1 MEDRLK
7 NVEDIMKEYNNIKDS
22 LEPKVDENLE
32 KEIQDKK
39 QELDREE
46 KILQAFKDELNSLD
60 TAEMD
65 YVQMHVT
72 MGNYNRY
79 IKEEQEKVNLIKKD
93 YEEKLSQKEK
103 IENPDLT
110 LDQKKEKKSKTYE
123 ARDNAKKELIS
134 EQKEI
139 ETEIEEQELE
149 FKSTE
154 LKLKKFK
161 HEYEEQ
167 EQSWEERDDEG
178 KLVTVTKKVRVCT
191 NGEEYKKL
199 DDKLKE
205 VTDKLSSLREAKT
218 KCEEY
223 LSQIDN
229 EYKKDV
235 EKINEIISRKEP
247 KKEEPISE
255 KPKSTPEKPVE
266 PTPKKPEPAPAKPVK
281 PTPKKPEP
289 APAKPVEPT
298 PKKPEPNPAKPV
310 EPTPK
315 KPEPNP
321 VKPTEPT
328 PKHKEPKIGN
338 ELVDVRFNA
347 KKNNY
352 SLVIKGEDGFYKEQN
367 QNYNELI
374 SSKEFDD
381 FKAVIYTYYRE
392 EPGLSDVDPCVAYML
407 HQADKILDQNRLDNY
422 IDALGKKDKMSD
434 NTAIRYN
441 LNGIINGIYG
451 RNYSKASSDIIME
464 KANNHSQMGLA
475 NVVNKSAFIKFM
487 EKYKHIRSAFQ
498 SVAGIGNKRNKALG
512 NKKVEKLAPS
522 QDDKQ
527 KEDEKIKEKDIQK
540 YMSTV
545 IENKIGLAKNKDD
558 LQKVREEI
566 QKLYDEGR
574 ILKDDYEQIDF
585 DIRAREG
592 ELEKEKNPPK
602 TEGKYQTIDPII
614 KVEPI
619 ESAKKSFRD
628 KFRIDLGNMVA
639 TANYKRKVRK
649 ENKERGIKNVYTSG
663 GLRSKIKSVIEKR
676 NGKSKENER

>member
-7 NVEDIMKEYNNIKDS
+7 NVEDIMKKYNDIKDS
-22 LEPKVDENLE
+22 LEPKVDENFE

-46 KILQAFKDELNSLD
+46 RILQAFKDELNSLD
-60 TAEMD
+60 TSEMD

-123 ARDNAKKELIS
+123 ARDNAKKSLIS

-149 FKSTE
+149 FKSIE

-167 EQSWEERDDEG
+167 EQSLEERDNEG

-235 EKINEIISRKEP
+235 EKINEVISRKEP
-247 KKEEPISE
+247 EKEEPTSG
-255 KPKSTPEKPVE
+255 KPETDPTKQVEPTTKKPETAPTKPVE
-266 PTPKKPEPAPAKPVK
+266 PATKKPEPAP
-281 PTPKKPEP
+281 
-289 APAKPVEPT
+289 
-298 PKKPEPNPAKPV
+298 
-310 EPTPK
+310 
-315 KPEPNP
+315 
-321 VKPTEPT
+321 VKPTET
-328 PKHKEPKIGN
+328 THTEPKTGN

-374 SSKEFDD
+374 QSKEFDD
-381 FKAVIYTYYRE
+381 FKSVFYTYYRE
-392 EPGLSDVDPCVAYML
+392 APGLSDVDPCVAYML
-407 HQADKILDQNRLDNY
+407 HQADKTLDQNRLDNY
-422 IDALGKKDKMSD
+422 VDALGKKDKMSD
-434 NTAIRYN
+434 NTAIRYD
-441 LNGIINGIYG
+441 LNGIVNGIYG

-475 NVVNKSAFIKFM
+475 NVVDKSAFIKFM
-487 EKYKHIRSAFQ
+487 EKHKHIRSAFQ
-498 SVAGIGNKRNKALG
+498 SVAGIGNKRDKALG
-512 NKKVEKLAPS
+512 NKKVEKLAPA

-527 KEDEKIKEKDIQK
+527 KEDEKLKEKDIQK

-545 IENKIGLAKNKDD
+545 MENKIGLAKNKED
-558 LQKVREEI
+558 LQKIREEN

-585 DIRAREG
+585 DIRARAG
-592 ELEKEKNPPK
+592 ELEEEKNPPK
-602 TEGKYQTIDPII
+602 KEGKYQTIDPII

-619 ESAKKSFRD
+619 EPAKKSFRD
-628 KFRIDLGNMVA
+628 KYKIDLGNIVA
-639 TANYKRKVRK
+639 TASYKRKVRK

-663 GLRSKIKSVIEKR
+663 GLKSKIKSAIEKR
-676 NGKSKENER
+676 NRKSKENER

>member
-7 NVEDIMKEYNNIKDS
+7 NVEDIMKKYNDIKDS
-22 LEPKVDENLE
+22 LEPKVDENFE

-46 KILQAFKDELNSLD
+46 RILQAFKDELNSLD
-60 TAEMD
+60 TSEMD

-123 ARDNAKKELIS
+123 ARDNAKKSLIS

-149 FKSTE
+149 FKSIE

-167 EQSWEERDDEG
+167 EQSWEEKDDEG
-178 KLVTVTKKVRVCT
+178 KPVTVTKKVRVCT

-205 VTDKLSSLREAKT
+205 TTDNLSSLKEAKS

-235 EKINEIISRKEP
+235 EKINEVISRKEP
-247 KKEEPISE
+247 EKEETTE
-255 KPKSTPEKPVE
+255 KPEQNPTTPEKTEQDPIKTEEPETMKSEQEPVQPVE
-266 PTPKKPEPAPAKPVK
+266 PMQKQPEQNPVQPVEATPKEPEQ
-281 PTPKKPEP
+281 
-289 APAKPVEPT
+289 
-298 PKKPEPNPAKPV
+298 NPI
-310 EPTPK
+310 
-315 KPEPNP
+315 
-321 VKPTEPT
+321 KPTET
-328 PKHKEPKIGN
+328 THTKPKIGN

-347 KKNNY
+347 KKNSY
-352 SLVIKGEDGFYKEQN
+352 SLVIKGEDGSYKEQN

-374 SSKEFDD
+374 QSKEFDN
-381 FKAVIYTYYRE
+381 FKAVLYTYYRE
-392 EPGLSDVDPCVAYML
+392 APGLSDIDPCVAYML
-407 HQADKILDQNRLDNY
+407 HQADKTLDQNRLDNY
-422 IDALGKKDKMSD
+422 VDALGKKDKMSD
-434 NTAIRYN
+434 NTAIRYD
-441 LNGIINGIYG
+441 LNGIVNGIYG

-475 NVVNKSAFIKFM
+475 NVVDKSAFIKFM
-487 EKYKHIRSAFQ
+487 EKHKHIRSAFQ
-498 SVAGIGNKRNKALG
+498 SVAGIGNKRDKALG
-512 NKKVEKLAPS
+512 NKKVEKLAPA

-527 KEDEKIKEKDIQK
+527 KEDEKLKEKDIQK

-545 IENKIGLAKNKDD
+545 MENKIGLAKNKED
-558 LQKVREEI
+558 LQKIREEN

-585 DIRAREG
+585 DIRARAG
-592 ELEKEKNPPK
+592 ELEEEKNPPK
-602 TEGKYQTIDPII
+602 KEGKYQTIDPII

-619 ESAKKSFRD
+619 EPAKKSFRD
-628 KFRIDLGNMVA
+628 KYKIDLGNIVA
-639 TANYKRKVRK
+639 TASYKRKVRK

-663 GLRSKIKSVIEKR
+663 GLKSKIKSAIEKR
-676 NGKSKENER
+676 NRKSKENER

>member
-7 NVEDIMKEYNNIKDS
+7 NVEDIMKKYNDIKDS
-22 LEPKVDENLE
+22 LEPKVDENFE

-46 KILQAFKDELNSLD
+46 RILQAFKDELNSLD
-60 TAEMD
+60 TSEMD

-123 ARDNAKKELIS
+123 ARDNAKKSLIS

-149 FKSTE
+149 FKSIE
-154 LKLKKFK
+154 IKLKKFK

-167 EQSWEERDDEG
+167 EQSWEERDNEG

-205 VTDKLSSLREAKT
+205 TTDNLSSLKEAKA

-229 EYKKDV
+229 EYQKDV
-235 EKINEIISRKEP
+235 EKINEVISRKEP
-247 KKEEPISE
+247 KKEEPTSG
-255 KPKSTPEKPVE
+255 KPESNPVKPVE
-266 PTPKKPEPAPAKPVK
+266 PTTKKPETDPTKPVEPTTKKPEPAP
-281 PTPKKPEP
+281 T
-289 APAKPVEPT
+289 KPVEPAT
-298 PKKPEPNPAKPV
+298 KKPE
-310 EPTPK
+310 TD
-315 KPEPNP
+315 P
-321 VKPTEPT
+321 VKPTET
-328 PKHKEPKIGN
+328 THTEPKTGN

-352 SLVIKGEDGFYKEQN
+352 SLVIKGEDGSYKEQN

-374 SSKEFDD
+374 QSKEFDN
-381 FKAVIYTYYRE
+381 FKAVLYTYYRE
-392 EPGLSDVDPCVAYML
+392 APGLSDIDPCVAYML
-407 HQADKILDQNRLDNY
+407 HQADKTLDQNRLDNY
-422 IDALGKKDKMSD
+422 VDALGKKDKMSD
-434 NTAIRYN
+434 NTAIRYD
-441 LNGIINGIYG
+441 LNGIVNGIYG

-475 NVVNKSAFIKFM
+475 NVVDKSAFIKFM
-487 EKYKHIRSAFQ
+487 EKHKHIRSAFQ
-498 SVAGIGNKRNKALG
+498 SVAGIGNKRDKALG
-512 NKKVEKLAPS
+512 NKKVEKLAPA

-527 KEDEKIKEKDIQK
+527 KEDEKLKEKDIQK

-545 IENKIGLAKNKDD
+545 MENKIGLAKNKED
-558 LQKVREEI
+558 LQKIREEN

-585 DIRAREG
+585 DIRARAG
-592 ELEKEKNPPK
+592 ELEEEKNPPK
-602 TEGKYQTIDPII
+602 KEGKYQTIDPII

-619 ESAKKSFRD
+619 EPAKKSFRD
-628 KFRIDLGNMVA
+628 KYKIDLGNIVA
-639 TANYKRKVRK
+639 TASYKRKVRK

-663 GLRSKIKSVIEKR
+663 GLKSKIKSAIEKR
-676 NGKSKENER
+676 NRKSKENER

>member
-7 NVEDIMKEYNNIKDS
+7 NVEDIMKKYNDIKDS
-22 LEPKVDENLE
+22 LEPKVDENFE

-46 KILQAFKDELNSLD
+46 RILQAFKDELNSLD
-60 TAEMD
+60 TSEMD

-123 ARDNAKKELIS
+123 ARDNAKKSLIS

-149 FKSTE
+149 FKSIE

-167 EQSWEERDDEG
+167 EQSLEERDNEG

-235 EKINEIISRKEP
+235 EKINEVISRKEP
-247 KKEEPISE
+247 EKEEPTSG
-255 KPKSTPEKPVE
+255 KPETDPTKQVEPTTKTPETDPTKPVE
-266 PTPKKPEPAPAKPVK
+266 PATKKPETAPTKPVEPATKKPEPAP
-281 PTPKKPEP
+281 
-289 APAKPVEPT
+289 
-298 PKKPEPNPAKPV
+298 
-310 EPTPK
+310 
-315 KPEPNP
+315 
-321 VKPTEPT
+321 VKPTET
-328 PKHKEPKIGN
+328 THTEPKTGN

-374 SSKEFDD
+374 QSKEFDD
-381 FKAVIYTYYRE
+381 FKSVFYTYYRE
-392 EPGLSDVDPCVAYML
+392 APGLSDVDPCVAYML
-407 HQADKILDQNRLDNY
+407 HQADKTLDQNRLDNY
-422 IDALGKKDKMSD
+422 VDALGKKDKMSD
-434 NTAIRYN
+434 NTAIRYD
-441 LNGIINGIYG
+441 LNGIVNGIYG

-475 NVVNKSAFIKFM
+475 NVVDKSAFIKFM
-487 EKYKHIRSAFQ
+487 EKHKHIRSAFQ
-498 SVAGIGNKRNKALG
+498 SVAGIGNKRDKALG
-512 NKKVEKLAPS
+512 NKKVEKLAPA

-527 KEDEKIKEKDIQK
+527 KEDEKLKEKDIQK

-545 IENKIGLAKNKDD
+545 MENKIGLAKNKED
-558 LQKVREEI
+558 LQKIREEN

-585 DIRAREG
+585 DIRARAG
-592 ELEKEKNPPK
+592 ELEEEKNPPK
-602 TEGKYQTIDPII
+602 KEGKYQTIDPII

-619 ESAKKSFRD
+619 EPAKKSFRD
-628 KFRIDLGNMVA
+628 KYKIDLGNIVA
-639 TANYKRKVRK
+639 TASYKRKVRK

-663 GLRSKIKSVIEKR
+663 GLKSKIKSAIEKR
-676 NGKSKENER
+676 NRKSKENER

>member
-7 NVEDIMKEYNNIKDS
+7 NVEDIMKKYNDIKDS
-22 LEPKVDENLE
+22 LEPKVDENFE

-46 KILQAFKDELNSLD
+46 RILQAFKDELNSLD
-60 TAEMD
+60 TSEMD

-123 ARDNAKKELIS
+123 ARDNAKKSLIS

-149 FKSTE
+149 FKSIE

-167 EQSWEERDDEG
+167 EQSWKERDNEG

-205 VTDKLSSLREAKT
+205 TTDNLSSLKEAKS

-235 EKINEIISRKEP
+235 EKINEVISRKEP
-247 KKEEPISE
+247 EKEEPTSG
-255 KPKSTPEKPVE
+255 KPETDPTKPVE
-266 PTPKKPEPAPAKPVK
+266 PTTKKPETDPTKPVEPATKKPETDPTKPVEPATKNPEPAP
-281 PTPKKPEP
+281 T
-289 APAKPVEPT
+289 KPVEPAT
-298 PKKPEPNPAKPV
+298 KNPEPA
-310 EPTPK
+310 
-315 KPEPNP
+315 P
-321 VKPTEPT
+321 VKPTET
-328 PKHKEPKIGN
+328 THTEPKTGN

-352 SLVIKGEDGFYKEQN
+352 SLVIKGEDGSYKEQN

-374 SSKEFDD
+374 QSKEFDN
-381 FKAVIYTYYRE
+381 FKAVLYTYYRE
-392 EPGLSDVDPCVAYML
+392 APGLSDIDPCVAYML
-407 HQADKILDQNRLDNY
+407 HQADKTLDQNRLDNY
-422 IDALGKKDKMSD
+422 VDALGKKDKMSD
-434 NTAIRYN
+434 NTAIRYD
-441 LNGIINGIYG
+441 LNGIVNGIYG

-475 NVVNKSAFIKFM
+475 NVVDKSAFIKFM
-487 EKYKHIRSAFQ
+487 EKHKHIRSAFQ
-498 SVAGIGNKRNKALG
+498 SVAGIGNKRDKALG
-512 NKKVEKLAPS
+512 NKKVEKLAPA

-527 KEDEKIKEKDIQK
+527 KEDEKLKEKDIQK

-545 IENKIGLAKNKDD
+545 MENKIGLAKNKED
-558 LQKVREEI
+558 LQKIREEN

-585 DIRAREG
+585 DIRARAG
-592 ELEKEKNPPK
+592 ELEEEKNPPK
-602 TEGKYQTIDPII
+602 KEGKYQTIDPII

-619 ESAKKSFRD
+619 EPAKKSFRD
-628 KFRIDLGNMVA
+628 KYKIDLGN
-639 TANYKRKVRK
+639 
-649 ENKERGIKNVYTSG
+649 IVYTSG
-663 GLRSKIKSVIEKR
+663 GLKSKIKSAIEKR
-676 NGKSKENER
+676 NRKSKENER

>member
-7 NVEDIMKEYNNIKDS
+7 NVEDIMKKYNDIKDS
-22 LEPKVDENLE
+22 LEPKVDENFE

-46 KILQAFKDELNSLD
+46 RILQAFKDELNSLD
-60 TAEMD
+60 TSEMD

-123 ARDNAKKELIS
+123 ARDNAKKSLIS

-149 FKSTE
+149 FKSIE

-167 EQSWEERDDEG
+167 EQSLEERDNEG

-235 EKINEIISRKEP
+235 EKINEVISRKEP
-247 KKEEPISE
+247 EKEEPTSG
-255 KPKSTPEKPVE
+255 KPETDPTKQVEPTNKKPETDPTKPVE
-266 PTPKKPEPAPAKPVK
+266 PATKKPETAPTKPVEPATKKPEPAP
-281 PTPKKPEP
+281 
-289 APAKPVEPT
+289 
-298 PKKPEPNPAKPV
+298 
-310 EPTPK
+310 
-315 KPEPNP
+315 
-321 VKPTEPT
+321 VKPTET
-328 PKHKEPKIGN
+328 THTEPKTGN

-374 SSKEFDD
+374 QSKEFDD
-381 FKAVIYTYYRE
+381 FKSVFYTYYRE
-392 EPGLSDVDPCVAYML
+392 APGLSDVDPCVAYML
-407 HQADKILDQNRLDNY
+407 HQADKTLDQNRLDNY
-422 IDALGKKDKMSD
+422 VDALGKKDKMSD
-434 NTAIRYN
+434 NTAIRYD
-441 LNGIINGIYG
+441 LNGIVNGIYG

-475 NVVNKSAFIKFM
+475 NVVDKSAFIKFM
-487 EKYKHIRSAFQ
+487 EKHKHIRSAFQ
-498 SVAGIGNKRNKALG
+498 SVAGIGNKRDKALG
-512 NKKVEKLAPS
+512 NKKVEKLAPA

-527 KEDEKIKEKDIQK
+527 KEDEKLKEKDIQK

-545 IENKIGLAKNKDD
+545 MENKIGLAKNKED
-558 LQKVREEI
+558 LQKIREEN

-585 DIRAREG
+585 DIRARAG
-592 ELEKEKNPPK
+592 ELEEEKNPPK
-602 TEGKYQTIDPII
+602 KEGKYQTIDPII

-619 ESAKKSFRD
+619 EPAKKSFRD
-628 KFRIDLGNMVA
+628 KYKIDLGNIVA
-639 TANYKRKVRK
+639 TASYKRKVRK

-663 GLRSKIKSVIEKR
+663 GLKSKIKSAIEKR
-676 NGKSKENER
+676 NRKSKENER

>member
-7 NVEDIMKEYNNIKDS
+7 NVEDIMKEYNNIKDN

-103 IENPDLT
+103 IENPDFT

-178 KLVTVTKKVRVCT
+178 KPVTVTKKVRVCT

-205 VTDKLSSLREAKT
+205 TTDKLSSLREAKT

-235 EKINEIISRKEP
+235 EKINEVISRKEP
-247 KKEEPISE
+247 KKEEPTE
-255 KPKSTPEKPVE
+255 KPEQNPTTPEKPVE
-266 PTPKKPEPAPAKPVK
+266 PTPKKPEP
-281 PTPKKPEP
+281 TTE
-289 APAKPVEPT
+289 KPVEPT
-298 PKKPEPNPAKPV
+298 PKKPEPTPAKPV
-310 EPTPK
+310 EPAPK

-321 VKPTEPT
+321 IKPTEPT
-328 PKHKEPKIGN
+328 PAHTEPKIGN

-352 SLVIKGEDGFYKEQN
+352 SLVIKGEDGYYKEQN

-381 FKAVIYTYYRE
+381 FKSVFYTYYRE
-392 EPGLSDVDPCVAYML
+392 APGLQEVDPCVAYML
-407 HQADKILDQNRLDNY
+407 HQADKTLDQNRLENY
-422 IDALGKKDKMSD
+422 VDALGKKDKMSD
-434 NTAIRYN
+434 HTAIRYD
-441 LNGIINGIYG
+441 LNGIVNGIYG
-451 RNYSKASSDIIME
+451 KNYSKASSSIIME
-464 KANNHSQMGLA
+464 KANHHSENGLA
-475 NVVNKSAFIKFM
+475 NVVEKSPFIKYM
-487 EKYKHIRSAFQ
+487 EKHKHIRAAFQ
-498 SVAGIGNKRNKALG
+498 SVVGIGNRANKAVGSKRVEELG
-512 NKKVEKLAPS
+512 SAENVRAREEELK
-522 QDDKQ
+522 D
-527 KEDEKIKEKDIQK
+527 KDILK
-540 YMSTV
+540 YMNDV
-545 IENKIGLAKNKDD
+545 IENKIDLAKNEND
-558 LQKVREEI
+558 LQSIREEI
-566 QKLYDEGR
+566 QKLYDEGKIR
-574 ILKDDYEQIDF
+574 KDDYEDIDF
-585 DIRAREG
+585 DIRAKEG
-592 ELEKEKNPPK
+592 ELEEKKKPLTQDTQYQVIEPSFSKEQN
-602 TEGKYQTIDPII
+602 
-614 KVEPI
+614 EP
-619 ESAKKSFRD
+619 EKKSFKD
-628 KFRIDLGNMVA
+628 KYKIDLGNLVA
-639 TANYKRKVRK
+639 TAGYKRDLRK
-649 ENKERGIKNVYTSG
+649 YKRDLKKEKKERGIKNVYKSG
-663 GLRSKIKSVIEKR
+663 GLKSKIKSAKEKR
-676 NGKSKENER
+676 VQKEKNNER

>member
-7 NVEDIMKEYNNIKDS
+7 NVEDIMKKYNDIKDS
-22 LEPKVDENLE
+22 LEPKVDENFE

-46 KILQAFKDELNSLD
+46 RILQAFKDELNSLD
-60 TAEMD
+60 TSEMD

-123 ARDNAKKELIS
+123 ARDNAKKSLIS

-149 FKSTE
+149 FKSIE

-167 EQSWEERDDEG
+167 EQSWEERDNEG

-205 VTDKLSSLREAKT
+205 TTDNLSSLKEAKS

-235 EKINEIISRKEP
+235 EKINEVISRKEP
-247 KKEEPISE
+247 EKEEPTSE
-255 KPKSTPEKPVE
+255 KPETDPTKPVE
-266 PTPKKPEPAPAKPVK
+266 PATKKPETAP
-281 PTPKKPEP
+281 T
-289 APAKPVEPT
+289 KPVEPAT
-298 PKKPEPNPAKPV
+298 KKPETA
-310 EPTPK
+310 
-315 KPEPNP
+315 P
-321 VKPTEPT
+321 VKPTET
-328 PKHKEPKIGN
+328 THTEPKTGN

-352 SLVIKGEDGFYKEQN
+352 SLVIKGEDGSYKEQN

-374 SSKEFDD
+374 QSKEFDN
-381 FKAVIYTYYRE
+381 FKAVLYTYYRE
-392 EPGLSDVDPCVAYML
+392 APGLSDIDPCVAYML
-407 HQADKILDQNRLDNY
+407 HQADKTLDQNRLDNY
-422 IDALGKKDKMSD
+422 VDALGKKDKMSD
-434 NTAIRYN
+434 NTAIRYD
-441 LNGIINGIYG
+441 LNGIVNGIYG

-475 NVVNKSAFIKFM
+475 NVVDKSAFIKFM
-487 EKYKHIRSAFQ
+487 EKHKHIRSAFQ
-498 SVAGIGNKRNKALG
+498 SVAGIGNKRDKALG
-512 NKKVEKLAPS
+512 NKKVEKLAPA

-527 KEDEKIKEKDIQK
+527 KEDEKLKEKDIQK

-545 IENKIGLAKNKDD
+545 MENKIGLAKNKED
-558 LQKVREEI
+558 LQKIREEN

-585 DIRAREG
+585 DIRARAG
-592 ELEKEKNPPK
+592 ELEEEKNPPK
-602 TEGKYQTIDPII
+602 KEGKYQTIDPII

-619 ESAKKSFRD
+619 EPAKKSFRD
-628 KFRIDLGNMVA
+628 KYKIDLGNIVA
-639 TANYKRKVRK
+639 TASYKRKVRK

-663 GLRSKIKSVIEKR
+663 GLKSKIKSAIEKR
-676 NGKSKENER
+676 NRKSKENER

>member
-7 NVEDIMKEYNNIKDS
+7 NVEDIMKKYNDIKDS
-22 LEPKVDENLE
+22 LEPKVDENFE

-46 KILQAFKDELNSLD
+46 RILQAFKDELNSLD
-60 TAEMD
+60 TSEMD

-123 ARDNAKKELIS
+123 ARDNAKKSLIS

-149 FKSTE
+149 FKSIE

-167 EQSWEERDDEG
+167 EQSWEERDNEG

-205 VTDKLSSLREAKT
+205 TTDNLSSLKEAKS

-235 EKINEIISRKEP
+235 EKINEVISRKEP
-247 KKEEPISE
+247 EKEEPTSE
-255 KPKSTPEKPVE
+255 KPETDPTKPVE
-266 PTPKKPEPAPAKPVK
+266 PATKKPETA
-281 PTPKKPEP
+281 
-289 APAKPVEPT
+289 
-298 PKKPEPNPAKPV
+298 
-310 EPTPK
+310 
-315 KPEPNP
+315 P
-321 VKPTEPT
+321 VKPTET
-328 PKHKEPKIGN
+328 THTEPKTGN

-352 SLVIKGEDGFYKEQN
+352 SLVIKGEDGSYKEQN

-374 SSKEFDD
+374 QSKEFDN
-381 FKAVIYTYYRE
+381 FKAVLYTYYRE
-392 EPGLSDVDPCVAYML
+392 APGLSDIDPCVAYML
-407 HQADKILDQNRLDNY
+407 HQADKTLDQNRLDNY
-422 IDALGKKDKMSD
+422 VDALGKKDKMSD
-434 NTAIRYN
+434 NTAIRYD
-441 LNGIINGIYG
+441 LNGIVNGIYG

-475 NVVNKSAFIKFM
+475 NVVDKSAFIKFM
-487 EKYKHIRSAFQ
+487 EKHKHIRSAFQ
-498 SVAGIGNKRNKALG
+498 SVAGIGNKRDKALG
-512 NKKVEKLAPS
+512 NKKVEKLAPA

-527 KEDEKIKEKDIQK
+527 KEDEKLKEKDIQK

-545 IENKIGLAKNKDD
+545 MENKIGLAKNKED
-558 LQKVREEI
+558 LQKIREEN

-585 DIRAREG
+585 DIRARAG
-592 ELEKEKNPPK
+592 ELEEEKNPPK
-602 TEGKYQTIDPII
+602 KEGKYQTIDPII

-619 ESAKKSFRD
+619 EPAKKSFRD
-628 KFRIDLGNMVA
+628 KYKIDLGNIVA
-639 TANYKRKVRK
+639 TASYKRKVRK

-663 GLRSKIKSVIEKR
+663 GLKSKIKSAIEKR
-676 NGKSKENER
+676 NRKSKENER

>member
-7 NVEDIMKEYNNIKDS
+7 NVEDIMKKYNDIKDS
-22 LEPKVDENLE
+22 LEPKVDENFE

-46 KILQAFKDELNSLD
+46 RILQAFKDELNSLD
-60 TAEMD
+60 TSEMD

-123 ARDNAKKELIS
+123 ARDNAKKSLIS

-149 FKSTE
+149 FKSIE

-167 EQSWEERDDEG
+167 EQSWEERDNEG
-178 KLVTVTKKVRVCT
+178 KLITVTKKVRVCT

-218 KCEEY
+218 KCEKY

-235 EKINEIISRKEP
+235 EKINEVISRKEEN
-247 KKEEPISE
+247 KNKDKEKEVTEEEKKSEDKEKEATEEETKSEDKEKEVTEEETKSENKEKEELE
-255 KPKSTPEKPVE
+255 HTK
-266 PTPKKPEPAPAKPVK
+266 
-281 PTPKKPEP
+281 
-289 APAKPVEPT
+289 
-298 PKKPEPNPAKPV
+298 
-310 EPTPK
+310 
-315 KPEPNP
+315 
-321 VKPTEPT
+321 
-328 PKHKEPKIGN
+328 PKIGN
-338 ELVDVRFNA
+338 ELVDVKFNA

-352 SLVIKGEDGFYKEQN
+352 TLVIKGEDGSYKEQN

-374 SSKEFDD
+374 QSKEFDD
-381 FKAVIYTYYRE
+381 FKSVFYTYYRE
-392 EPGLSDVDPCVAYML
+392 APGLSDVDPCVAYML
-407 HQADKILDQNRLDNY
+407 HQADKTLDQNRLDNY
-422 IDALGKKDKMSD
+422 VDALGKKDKMSD
-434 NTAIRYN
+434 NTAIRYD
-441 LNGIINGIYG
+441 LNGIVNGIYG

-475 NVVNKSAFIKFM
+475 NVVDKSAFIKFM
-487 EKYKHIRSAFQ
+487 EKHKHIRSAFQ
-498 SVAGIGNKRNKALG
+498 SVAGIGNKRDKALG
-512 NKKVEKLAPS
+512 NKKVEKLAAA

-527 KEDEKIKEKDIQK
+527 KEDEKLKEKDIQK

-545 IENKIGLAKNKDD
+545 MENKIGLAKNKED
-558 LQKVREEI
+558 LQKIREEN

-585 DIRAREG
+585 DIRARAG
-592 ELEKEKNPPK
+592 ELEEEKNPPK
-602 TEGKYQTIDPII
+602 KEGKYQTIDPII

-619 ESAKKSFRD
+619 EPAKKSFRD
-628 KFRIDLGNMVA
+628 KYKIDLDNIVA
-639 TANYKRKVRK
+639 TASYKRKVRK
-649 ENKERGIKNVYTSG
+649 ENRERGIKNVYTSG
-663 GLRSKIKSVIEKR
+663 GLKSKIKSAIEKR
-676 NGKSKENER
+676 NRKSKENER

>member
-7 NVEDIMKEYNNIKDS
+7 NVEDIMKKYNDIKDS
-22 LEPKVDENLE
+22 LEPKVDENFE

-46 KILQAFKDELNSLD
+46 RILQAFKDELNSLD
-60 TAEMD
+60 TSEMD

-123 ARDNAKKELIS
+123 ARDNAKKSLIS

-149 FKSTE
+149 FKSIE

-167 EQSWEERDDEG
+167 EQSWEERDNEG
-178 KLVTVTKKVRVCT
+178 KLITVTKKVRVCT

-235 EKINEIISRKEP
+235 EKINEVISRKEP
-247 KKEEPISE
+247 EKEEPTSE
-255 KPKSTPEKPVE
+255 KPETDPTKPVE
-266 PTPKKPEPAPAKPVK
+266 PATKKPETD
-281 PTPKKPEP
+281 PT
-289 APAKPVEPT
+289 KPVEPAT
-298 PKKPEPNPAKPV
+298 KKPETAPTKPV
-310 EPTPK
+310 EPATK
-315 KPEPNP
+315 KPETAP
-321 VKPTEPT
+321 VKPTET
-328 PKHKEPKIGN
+328 THTEPKTGN

-352 SLVIKGEDGFYKEQN
+352 SLVIKGEDGSYKEQN

-374 SSKEFDD
+374 QSKEFDN
-381 FKAVIYTYYRE
+381 FKAVLYTYYRE
-392 EPGLSDVDPCVAYML
+392 APGLSDIDPCVAYML
-407 HQADKILDQNRLDNY
+407 HQADKTLDQNRLDNY
-422 IDALGKKDKMSD
+422 VDALGKKDKMSD
-434 NTAIRYN
+434 NTAIRYD
-441 LNGIINGIYG
+441 LNGIVNGIYG

-475 NVVNKSAFIKFM
+475 NVVDKSAFIKFM
-487 EKYKHIRSAFQ
+487 EKHKHIRSAFQ
-498 SVAGIGNKRNKALG
+498 SVAGIGNKRDKALG
-512 NKKVEKLAPS
+512 NKKVEKLAPA

-527 KEDEKIKEKDIQK
+527 KEDEKLKEKDIQK

-545 IENKIGLAKNKDD
+545 MENKIGLAKNKED
-558 LQKVREEI
+558 LQKIREEN

-585 DIRAREG
+585 DIRARAG
-592 ELEKEKNPPK
+592 ELEEEKNHPK
-602 TEGKYQTIDPII
+602 KEGKYQTIDPII
-614 KVEPI
+614 KEEPI
-619 ESAKKSFRD
+619 EPEKKSFRD
-628 KFRIDLGNMVA
+628 KYKIDLGNIVA
-639 TANYKRKVRK
+639 TASYKRKVRK

-663 GLRSKIKSVIEKR
+663 GLKSKIKSAIEKR
-676 NGKSKENER
+676 NRKSKENER

>member
-7 NVEDIMKEYNNIKDS
+7 NVEDIMKKYNDIKDS
-22 LEPKVDENLE
+22 LEPKVDENFE

-46 KILQAFKDELNSLD
+46 RILQAFKDELNSLD
-60 TAEMD
+60 TSEMD

-123 ARDNAKKELIS
+123 ARDNAKKSLIS

-149 FKSTE
+149 FKSIE

-167 EQSWEERDDEG
+167 EQSLEERDNEG

-235 EKINEIISRKEP
+235 EKINEVISRKEP
-247 KKEEPISE
+247 EKEEPTSG
-255 KPKSTPEKPVE
+255 KPETDPTKQVEPTTKKPETDPTKPVE
-266 PTPKKPEPAPAKPVK
+266 PATKKPETAPTKPVEPATKKPEPAP
-281 PTPKKPEP
+281 
-289 APAKPVEPT
+289 
-298 PKKPEPNPAKPV
+298 
-310 EPTPK
+310 
-315 KPEPNP
+315 
-321 VKPTEPT
+321 VKPTET
-328 PKHKEPKIGN
+328 THTEPKTGN

-374 SSKEFDD
+374 QSKEFDD
-381 FKAVIYTYYRE
+381 FKSVFYTYYRE
-392 EPGLSDVDPCVAYML
+392 APGLSDVDPCVAYML
-407 HQADKILDQNRLDNY
+407 HQADKTLDQNRLDNY
-422 IDALGKKDKMSD
+422 VDALGKKDKMSD
-434 NTAIRYN
+434 NTAIRYD
-441 LNGIINGIYG
+441 LNGIVNGIYG

-475 NVVNKSAFIKFM
+475 NVVDKSAFIKFM
-487 EKYKHIRSAFQ
+487 EKHKHIRSAFQ
-498 SVAGIGNKRNKALG
+498 SVAGIGNKRDKALG
-512 NKKVEKLAPS
+512 NKKVEKLAPA

-527 KEDEKIKEKDIQK
+527 KEDEKLKEKDIQK

-545 IENKIGLAKNKDD
+545 MENKIGLAKNKED
-558 LQKVREEI
+558 LQKIREEN

-585 DIRAREG
+585 DIRARAG
-592 ELEKEKNPPK
+592 ELEEEKNPPK
-602 TEGKYQTIDPII
+602 KEGKYQTIDPII

-619 ESAKKSFRD
+619 EPAKKSFRD
-628 KFRIDLGNMVA
+628 KYKIDLGNIVA
-639 TANYKRKVRK
+639 TASYKRKVRK

-663 GLRSKIKSVIEKR
+663 GLKSKIKSAIEKR
-676 NGKSKENER
+676 NRKSKENER

>member
-7 NVEDIMKEYNNIKDS
+7 NVEDIMKKYNDIKDS
-22 LEPKVDENLE
+22 LEPKVDENFE

-46 KILQAFKDELNSLD
+46 RILQAFKDELNSLD
-60 TAEMD
+60 TSEMD

-123 ARDNAKKELIS
+123 ARDNAKKSLIS

-149 FKSTE
+149 FKSIE

-167 EQSWEERDDEG
+167 EQSWEERDNEG

-205 VTDKLSSLREAKT
+205 VAAKLSSLREAKT

-235 EKINEIISRKEP
+235 EKINEVISRKEEN
-247 KKEEPISE
+247 KNEDKEKEVTEEETKSEDNEKEATEEETKSEDNEKEATEEETKSENKEKEELE
-255 KPKSTPEKPVE
+255 H
-266 PTPKKPEPAPAKPVK
+266 KK
-281 PTPKKPEP
+281 
-289 APAKPVEPT
+289 
-298 PKKPEPNPAKPV
+298 
-310 EPTPK
+310 
-315 KPEPNP
+315 
-321 VKPTEPT
+321 
-328 PKHKEPKIGN
+328 PKIGN

-352 SLVIKGEDGFYKEQN
+352 SLVIKGEDGSYKEQN

-374 SSKEFDD
+374 QSKEFDN
-381 FKAVIYTYYRE
+381 FKAVLYTYYRE
-392 EPGLSDVDPCVAYML
+392 APGLSDIDPCVAYML
-407 HQADKILDQNRLDNY
+407 HQADKTLDQNRLDNY
-422 IDALGKKDKMSD
+422 VDALGKKDKMSD
-434 NTAIRYN
+434 NTAIRYD
-441 LNGIINGIYG
+441 LNGIVNGIYG

-475 NVVNKSAFIKFM
+475 NVVDKSAFIKFM
-487 EKYKHIRSAFQ
+487 EKHKHIRSAFQ
-498 SVAGIGNKRNKALG
+498 SVAGIGNKRDKALG
-512 NKKVEKLAPS
+512 NKKVEKLAPA

-527 KEDEKIKEKDIQK
+527 KEDEKLKEKDIQK

-545 IENKIGLAKNKDD
+545 MENKIGLAKNKED
-558 LQKVREEI
+558 LQKIREEN

-585 DIRAREG
+585 DIRARAG
-592 ELEKEKNPPK
+592 ELEEEK
-602 TEGKYQTIDPII
+602 II
-614 KVEPI
+614 Q
-619 ESAKKSFRD
+619 
-628 KFRIDLGNMVA
+628 
-639 TANYKRKVRK
+639 RKK
-649 ENKERGIKNVYTSG
+649 ENIK
-663 GLRSKIKSVIEKR
+663 LLIL
-676 NGKSKENER
+676 

>member
-7 NVEDIMKEYNNIKDS
+7 NVEDIMKKYNDIKDS
-22 LEPKVDENLE
+22 LEPKVDENFE

-46 KILQAFKDELNSLD
+46 RILQAFKDELNSLD
-60 TAEMD
+60 TSEMD

-123 ARDNAKKELIS
+123 ARDNAKKSLIS

-149 FKSTE
+149 FKSIE

-167 EQSWEERDDEG
+167 EQSWEERDNEG

-205 VTDKLSSLREAKT
+205 TTDNLSSLKEAKS

-235 EKINEIISRKEP
+235 EKINEVISRKEP
-247 KKEEPISE
+247 EKEEPTSE
-255 KPKSTPEKPVE
+255 KPETDPTKPVE
-266 PTPKKPEPAPAKPVK
+266 PATKKPETD
-281 PTPKKPEP
+281 PT
-289 APAKPVEPT
+289 KPVEPAT
-298 PKKPEPNPAKPV
+298 KKPETAPTKPV
-310 EPTPK
+310 EPATK
-315 KPEPNP
+315 KPETAP
-321 VKPTEPT
+321 VKPTET
-328 PKHKEPKIGN
+328 THTEPKTGN

-352 SLVIKGEDGFYKEQN
+352 SLVIKGEDGSYKEQN

-374 SSKEFDD
+374 QSKEFDN
-381 FKAVIYTYYRE
+381 FKAVLYTYYRE
-392 EPGLSDVDPCVAYML
+392 APGLSDIDPCVAYML
-407 HQADKILDQNRLDNY
+407 HQADKTLDQNRLDNY
-422 IDALGKKDKMSD
+422 VDALGKKDKMSD
-434 NTAIRYN
+434 NTAIRYD
-441 LNGIINGIYG
+441 LNGIVNGIYG

-475 NVVNKSAFIKFM
+475 NVVDKSAFIKFM
-487 EKYKHIRSAFQ
+487 EKHKHIRSAFQ
-498 SVAGIGNKRNKALG
+498 SVAGIGNKRDKALG
-512 NKKVEKLAPS
+512 NKKVEKLAPA

-527 KEDEKIKEKDIQK
+527 KEDEKLKEKDIQK

-545 IENKIGLAKNKDD
+545 MENKIGLAKNKED
-558 LQKVREEI
+558 LQKIREEN

-585 DIRAREG
+585 DIRARAG
-592 ELEKEKNPPK
+592 ELEEEKNPPK
-602 TEGKYQTIDPII
+602 KEGKYQTIDPII

-619 ESAKKSFRD
+619 EPAKKSFRD
-628 KFRIDLGNMVA
+628 KYKIDLGNIVA
-639 TANYKRKVRK
+639 TASYKRKVRK

-663 GLRSKIKSVIEKR
+663 GLKSKIKSAIEKR
-676 NGKSKENER
+676 NRKSKENER

>member
-7 NVEDIMKEYNNIKDS
+7 NVEDIMKKYNDIKDS
-22 LEPKVDENLE
+22 LEPKVDENFE

-46 KILQAFKDELNSLD
+46 RILQAFKDELNSLD
-60 TAEMD
+60 TSEMD

-123 ARDNAKKELIS
+123 ARDNAKKSLIS

-149 FKSTE
+149 FKSIE

-167 EQSWEERDDEG
+167 EQSWEERDNEG
-178 KLVTVTKKVRVCT
+178 KLITVTKKVRVCT

-218 KCEEY
+218 KCEKY

-235 EKINEIISRKEP
+235 EKINEVISRKEEN
-247 KKEEPISE
+247 KNKDKEKEVTEEETKSENKEKEELE
-255 KPKSTPEKPVE
+255 HTK
-266 PTPKKPEPAPAKPVK
+266 
-281 PTPKKPEP
+281 
-289 APAKPVEPT
+289 
-298 PKKPEPNPAKPV
+298 
-310 EPTPK
+310 
-315 KPEPNP
+315 
-321 VKPTEPT
+321 
-328 PKHKEPKIGN
+328 PKIGN
-338 ELVDVRFNA
+338 ELVDVKFNA

-352 SLVIKGEDGFYKEQN
+352 TLVIKGEDGSYKEQN

-374 SSKEFDD
+374 QSKEFDD
-381 FKAVIYTYYRE
+381 FKSVFYTYYRE
-392 EPGLSDVDPCVAYML
+392 APGLSDVDPCVAYML
-407 HQADKILDQNRLDNY
+407 HQADKTLDQNRLDNY
-422 IDALGKKDKMSD
+422 VDALGKKDKMSD
-434 NTAIRYN
+434 NTAIRYD
-441 LNGIINGIYG
+441 LNGIVNGIYG

-475 NVVNKSAFIKFM
+475 NVVDKSAFIKFM
-487 EKYKHIRSAFQ
+487 EKHKHIRSAFQ
-498 SVAGIGNKRNKALG
+498 SVAGIGNKRDKALG
-512 NKKVEKLAPS
+512 NKKVEKLAAA

-527 KEDEKIKEKDIQK
+527 KEDEKLKEKDIQK

-545 IENKIGLAKNKDD
+545 MENKIGLAKNKED
-558 LQKVREEI
+558 LQKIREEN

-585 DIRAREG
+585 DIRARAG
-592 ELEKEKNPPK
+592 ELEEEKNPPK
-602 TEGKYQTIDPII
+602 KEGKYQTIDPII

-619 ESAKKSFRD
+619 EPAKKSFRD
-628 KFRIDLGNMVA
+628 KYKIDLDNIVA
-639 TANYKRKVRK
+639 TASYKRKVRK
-649 ENKERGIKNVYTSG
+649 ENRERGIKNVYTSG
-663 GLRSKIKSVIEKR
+663 GLKSKIKSAIEKR
-676 NGKSKENER
+676 NRKSKENER

>member
-1 MEDRLK
+1 MENRLK
-7 NVEDIMKEYNNIKDS
+7 NVENIIKEYNDIKDS
-22 LEPKVDENLE
+22 LEPKADENLE

-39 QELDREE
+39 QELDKEE
-46 KILQAFKDELNSLD
+46 RILQAFKDELNSLD
-60 TAEMD
+60 TTEMD
-65 YVQMHVT
+65 YTQMHVT

-123 ARDNAKKELIS
+123 ARDNAKKSLIS

-149 FKSTE
+149 FKSIE

-167 EQSWEERDDEG
+167 EQSWEEKDDEG
-178 KLVTVTKKVRVCT
+178 KTVTVTKKVRVCT

-205 VTDKLSSLREAKT
+205 TTDNLSSLKEAKS

-235 EKINEIISRKEP
+235 EKINEVISRKEP
-247 KKEEPISE
+247 EKEETTE
-255 KPKSTPEKPVE
+255 KPEQNPTTPEKTEQDPIKTEEPETMKSEQEPVQPVE
-266 PTPKKPEPAPAKPVK
+266 PMQKQPEQNPVQPVEATPKEPEQ
-281 PTPKKPEP
+281 
-289 APAKPVEPT
+289 
-298 PKKPEPNPAKPV
+298 NPI
-310 EPTPK
+310 
-315 KPEPNP
+315 
-321 VKPTEPT
+321 KPTET
-328 PKHKEPKIGN
+328 THTKPKIGN

-347 KKNNY
+347 KKNSY
-352 SLVIKGEDGFYKEQN
+352 SLVIKGEDGSYKEQN

-374 SSKEFDD
+374 QSKEFDD
-381 FKAVIYTYYRE
+381 FKSVFYTYYRE
-392 EPGLSDVDPCVAYML
+392 APGLSDVDPCVAYML

-422 IDALGKKDKMSD
+422 VDALGKKDKMSD
-434 NTAIRYN
+434 NTAIRYD
-441 LNGIINGIYG
+441 LNGIVNGIYG

-475 NVVNKSAFIKFM
+475 NVVDKSAFIKFI
-487 EKYKHIRSAFQ
+487 EKHKHIRSAFQ
-498 SVAGIGNKRNKALG
+498 SVAGIGNIRNKEVKELVSAQDDE
-512 NKKVEKLAPS
+512 KEEEKL
-522 QDDKQ
+522 
-527 KEDEKIKEKDIQK
+527 KEKNVQK
-540 YMSTV
+540 YISTV
-545 IENKIGLAKNKDD
+545 MENKIGLAKNKDD
-558 LQKVREEI
+558 LQKVREEN

-585 DIRAREG
+585 DIRARAG
-592 ELEKEKNPPK
+592 ELEEEKKPPK
-602 TEGKYQTIDPII
+602 QNGKYQVINPVI
-614 KVEPI
+614 KEEPI
-619 ESAKKSFRD
+619 EPEKRSFRD
-628 KFRIDLGNMVA
+628 KYKIDLGNIVA
-639 TANYKRKVRK
+639 TASYKRKVRK

-663 GLRSKIKSVIEKR
+663 GLKSKIKSAIEKR
-676 NGKSKENER
+676 NRKSKENER

>member
-7 NVEDIMKEYNNIKDS
+7 NVEDIMKKYNDIKDS
-22 LEPKVDENLE
+22 LEPKVDENFE

-46 KILQAFKDELNSLD
+46 RILQAFKDELNSLD
-60 TAEMD
+60 TSEMD

-123 ARDNAKKELIS
+123 ARDNAKKSLIS

-139 ETEIEEQELE
+139 ETEIEEQKLE
-149 FKSTE
+149 FKSIE

-167 EQSWEERDDEG
+167 EQSLEERDNEG

-235 EKINEIISRKEP
+235 EKINEVISRKEP
-247 KKEEPISE
+247 EKEEPTSG
-255 KPKSTPEKPVE
+255 KPETDPTKQVEPATKKPETAPTKPVE
-266 PTPKKPEPAPAKPVK
+266 PATKKPEPAP
-281 PTPKKPEP
+281 
-289 APAKPVEPT
+289 
-298 PKKPEPNPAKPV
+298 
-310 EPTPK
+310 
-315 KPEPNP
+315 
-321 VKPTEPT
+321 VKPTET
-328 PKHKEPKIGN
+328 THTEPKTGN

-374 SSKEFDD
+374 QSKEFDD
-381 FKAVIYTYYRE
+381 FKSVFYTYYRE
-392 EPGLSDVDPCVAYML
+392 APGLSDVDPCVAYML
-407 HQADKILDQNRLDNY
+407 HQADKTLDQNRLDNY
-422 IDALGKKDKMSD
+422 VDALGKKDKMSD
-434 NTAIRYN
+434 NTAIRYD
-441 LNGIINGIYG
+441 LNGIVNGIYG

-475 NVVNKSAFIKFM
+475 NVVDKSAFIKFM
-487 EKYKHIRSAFQ
+487 EKHKHIRSAFQ
-498 SVAGIGNKRNKALG
+498 SVAGIGNKRDKALG
-512 NKKVEKLAPS
+512 NKKVEKLAPA

-527 KEDEKIKEKDIQK
+527 KEDEKLKEKDIQK

-545 IENKIGLAKNKDD
+545 MENKIGLAKNKED
-558 LQKVREEI
+558 LQKIREEN

-585 DIRAREG
+585 DIRARAG
-592 ELEKEKNPPK
+592 ELEEEKNPPK
-602 TEGKYQTIDPII
+602 KEGKYQTIDPII

-619 ESAKKSFRD
+619 EPAKKSFRD
-628 KFRIDLGNMVA
+628 KYKIDLGNIVA
-639 TANYKRKVRK
+639 TASYKRKVRK

-663 GLRSKIKSVIEKR
+663 GLKSKIKSAIEKR
-676 NGKSKENER
+676 NRKSKENER

>member
-7 NVEDIMKEYNNIKDS
+7 NVEDIMKKYNDIKDS
-22 LEPKVDENLE
+22 LEPKVDENFE

-46 KILQAFKDELNSLD
+46 RILQAFKDELNSLD
-60 TAEMD
+60 TSEMD

-123 ARDNAKKELIS
+123 ARDNAKKSLIS

-149 FKSTE
+149 FKSIE

-167 EQSWEERDDEG
+167 EQSWEERDNEG

-199 DDKLKE
+199 DDKLK
-205 VTDKLSSLREAKT
+205 VTTDNLSSLKEAKS

-235 EKINEIISRKEP
+235 EKINEVISRKEP
-247 KKEEPISE
+247 EKEEPTSE
-255 KPKSTPEKPVE
+255 KPETDPTKPVE
-266 PTPKKPEPAPAKPVK
+266 PATKKPETDPTKPVESS
-281 PTPKKPEP
+281 TKKPET
-289 APAKPVEPT
+289 APTKPVEPAT
-298 PKKPEPNPAKPV
+298 KKPETA
-310 EPTPK
+310 
-315 KPEPNP
+315 P
-321 VKPTEPT
+321 VKPTET
-328 PKHKEPKIGN
+328 THTEPKTGN

-352 SLVIKGEDGFYKEQN
+352 SLVIKGEDGSYKEQN

-374 SSKEFDD
+374 QSKEFDN
-381 FKAVIYTYYRE
+381 FKAVLYTYYRE
-392 EPGLSDVDPCVAYML
+392 APGLSDIDPCVAYML
-407 HQADKILDQNRLDNY
+407 HQADKTLDQNRLDNY
-422 IDALGKKDKMSD
+422 VDALGKKDKMSD
-434 NTAIRYN
+434 NTAIRYD
-441 LNGIINGIYG
+441 LNGIVNGIYG

-475 NVVNKSAFIKFM
+475 NVVDKSAFIKFM
-487 EKYKHIRSAFQ
+487 EKHKHIRSAFQ
-498 SVAGIGNKRNKALG
+498 SVAGIGNKRDKALG
-512 NKKVEKLAPS
+512 NKKVEKLAPA

-527 KEDEKIKEKDIQK
+527 KEDEKLKEKDIQK

-545 IENKIGLAKNKDD
+545 MENKIGLAKNKED
-558 LQKVREEI
+558 LQKIREEN

-585 DIRAREG
+585 DIRARAG
-592 ELEKEKNPPK
+592 ELEEEKNPPK
-602 TEGKYQTIDPII
+602 KEGKYQTIDPII

-619 ESAKKSFRD
+619 EPAKKSFRD
-628 KFRIDLGNMVA
+628 KYKIDLGNIVA
-639 TANYKRKVRK
+639 TASYKRKVRK

-663 GLRSKIKSVIEKR
+663 GLKSKIKSAIEKR
-676 NGKSKENER
+676 NRKSKENER

>member
-7 NVEDIMKEYNNIKDS
+7 NVEDIMKKYNDIKDS

-46 KILQAFKDELNSLD
+46 RILQAFKDELNSLD
-60 TAEMD
+60 TSEMD

-123 ARDNAKKELIS
+123 ARDNAKKSLIS

-149 FKSTE
+149 FKSIE

-167 EQSWEERDDEG
+167 EQSWEERDNEG

-205 VTDKLSSLREAKT
+205 TTDNLSSLKEAKS

-235 EKINEIISRKEP
+235 EKINEVISRKEP
-247 KKEEPISE
+247 EKEETTE
-255 KPKSTPEKPVE
+255 KPEQNPTTPEKTEQDPIKTEEPETMKSEQEPVQPVE
-266 PTPKKPEPAPAKPVK
+266 PMQKQPEQNPVQPVEATPKEPEQNPIKPIETTHTK
-281 PTPKKPEP
+281 
-289 APAKPVEPT
+289 
-298 PKKPEPNPAKPV
+298 
-310 EPTPK
+310 
-315 KPEPNP
+315 
-321 VKPTEPT
+321 
-328 PKHKEPKIGN
+328 PKIGN

-347 KKNNY
+347 KKNSY
-352 SLVIKGEDGFYKEQN
+352 SLVIKGEEGFYKEQN

-374 SSKEFDD
+374 QSKEFDN
-381 FKAVIYTYYRE
+381 FKAVLYTYYRE
-392 EPGLSDVDPCVAYML
+392 APGLSDIDPCVAYML
-407 HQADKILDQNRLDNY
+407 HQADKTLDQNRLDNY
-422 IDALGKKDKMSD
+422 VDALGKKDKMSD
-434 NTAIRYN
+434 NTAIRYD
-441 LNGIINGIYG
+441 LNGIVSGIYG

-475 NVVNKSAFIKFM
+475 NLVDKSAFIKFM
-487 EKYKHIRSAFQ
+487 EKHKHIRSAFQ
-498 SVAGIGNKRNKALG
+498 SVAGIGNKRDKALE
-512 NKKVEKLAPS
+512 NKKVEKLAPA

-527 KEDEKIKEKDIQK
+527 KEDEKLKEKDIQK

-545 IENKIGLAKNKDD
+545 MENKIGLAKNKED
-558 LQKVREEI
+558 LQKIREEN

-585 DIRAREG
+585 DIRARAG
-592 ELEKEKNPPK
+592 ELEEEKNPPK
-602 TEGKYQTIDPII
+602 QNGKYQVINPVI
-614 KVEPI
+614 KEEPI
-619 ESAKKSFRD
+619 EPEKKSFRD
-628 KFRIDLGNMVA
+628 KYKIDLGNIVA
-639 TANYKRKVRK
+639 TASYKRKVRK

-663 GLRSKIKSVIEKR
+663 GLKSKIKSAIEKR
-676 NGKSKENER
+676 NRKSKENER

>member
-7 NVEDIMKEYNNIKDS
+7 NVEDIMKKYNDIKDS
-22 LEPKVDENLE
+22 LEPKVDENFE

-46 KILQAFKDELNSLD
+46 RILQAFKDELNSLD
-60 TAEMD
+60 TSEMD

-123 ARDNAKKELIS
+123 ARDNAKKSLIS

-149 FKSTE
+149 FKSIE

-167 EQSWEERDDEG
+167 EQSWEERDNEG
-178 KLVTVTKKVRVCT
+178 KLITVTKKVRVCT

-205 VTDKLSSLREAKT
+205 VTDNLSSLKEAKS

-235 EKINEIISRKEP
+235 EKINEVISRKEP
-247 KKEEPISE
+247 EKEEPTSE
-255 KPKSTPEKPVE
+255 KPETDPTKPVE
-266 PTPKKPEPAPAKPVK
+266 PATKKPETDPTKPVK
-281 PTPKKPEP
+281 PATKKPET
-289 APAKPVEPT
+289 APTKPVEPAT
-298 PKKPEPNPAKPV
+298 KKPETA
-310 EPTPK
+310 
-315 KPEPNP
+315 P
-321 VKPTEPT
+321 VKPTET
-328 PKHKEPKIGN
+328 THMEPKTGN

-352 SLVIKGEDGFYKEQN
+352 SLVIKGEDGSYKEQN

-374 SSKEFDD
+374 QSKEFDN
-381 FKAVIYTYYRE
+381 FKAVLYTYYRE
-392 EPGLSDVDPCVAYML
+392 APGLSDIDPCVAYML
-407 HQADKILDQNRLDNY
+407 HQADKTLDQNRLDNY
-422 IDALGKKDKMSD
+422 VDALGKKDKMSD
-434 NTAIRYN
+434 NTAIRYD
-441 LNGIINGIYG
+441 LNGIVNGIYG

-475 NVVNKSAFIKFM
+475 NVVDKSAFIKFM
-487 EKYKHIRSAFQ
+487 EKHKHIRSAFQ
-498 SVAGIGNKRNKALG
+498 SVAGIGNKRDKALG
-512 NKKVEKLAPS
+512 NKKVEKLAAA

-527 KEDEKIKEKDIQK
+527 KEDEKLKEKDIQK

-545 IENKIGLAKNKDD
+545 MENKIGLAKNKED
-558 LQKVREEI
+558 LQKIREEN

-585 DIRAREG
+585 DIRARAG
-592 ELEKEKNPPK
+592 ELEEEKNPPK
-602 TEGKYQTIDPII
+602 KEGKYQTIDPII

-619 ESAKKSFRD
+619 EPAKKSFRD
-628 KFRIDLGNMVA
+628 KYKIDLDNIVA
-639 TANYKRKVRK
+639 TASYKRKVRK
-649 ENKERGIKNVYTSG
+649 ENRERGIKNVYTSG
-663 GLRSKIKSVIEKR
+663 GLKSKIKSAIEKR
-676 NGKSKENER
+676 NRKSKENER

>member
-7 NVEDIMKEYNNIKDS
+7 NVEDIMKKYNDIKDS
-22 LEPKVDENLE
+22 LEPKVDENFE

-46 KILQAFKDELNSLD
+46 RILQAFKDELNSLD
-60 TAEMD
+60 TSEMD

-123 ARDNAKKELIS
+123 ARDNAKKSLIS

-149 FKSTE
+149 FKSIE

-167 EQSWEERDDEG
+167 EQSWEERDNEG
-178 KLVTVTKKVRVCT
+178 KLITVTKKVRVCT

-218 KCEEY
+218 KCEKY

-235 EKINEIISRKEP
+235 EKINEVISRKEEN
-247 KKEEPISE
+247 KNKDKEKEVTEEEKKSKDKEKEVTEEEKKSEDKEKEATEEETKSEDKEKEVTEEETKSENKEKEELE
-255 KPKSTPEKPVE
+255 HTK
-266 PTPKKPEPAPAKPVK
+266 
-281 PTPKKPEP
+281 
-289 APAKPVEPT
+289 
-298 PKKPEPNPAKPV
+298 
-310 EPTPK
+310 
-315 KPEPNP
+315 
-321 VKPTEPT
+321 
-328 PKHKEPKIGN
+328 PKIGN
-338 ELVDVRFNA
+338 ELVDVKFNA

-352 SLVIKGEDGFYKEQN
+352 TLVIKGEDGSYKEQN

-374 SSKEFDD
+374 QSKEFDD
-381 FKAVIYTYYRE
+381 FKSVFYTYYRE
-392 EPGLSDVDPCVAYML
+392 APGLSDVDPCVAYML
-407 HQADKILDQNRLDNY
+407 HQADKTLDQNRLDNY
-422 IDALGKKDKMSD
+422 VDALGKKDKMSD
-434 NTAIRYN
+434 NTAIRYD
-441 LNGIINGIYG
+441 LNGIVNGIYG

-475 NVVNKSAFIKFM
+475 NVVDKSAFIKFM
-487 EKYKHIRSAFQ
+487 EKHKHIRSAFQ
-498 SVAGIGNKRNKALG
+498 SVAGIGNKRDKALG
-512 NKKVEKLAPS
+512 NKKVEKLAAA

-527 KEDEKIKEKDIQK
+527 KEDEKLKEKDIQK

-545 IENKIGLAKNKDD
+545 MENKIGLAKNKED
-558 LQKVREEI
+558 LQKIREEN

-585 DIRAREG
+585 DIRARAG
-592 ELEKEKNPPK
+592 ELEEEKNPPK
-602 TEGKYQTIDPII
+602 KEGKYQTIDPII

-619 ESAKKSFRD
+619 EPAKKSFRD
-628 KFRIDLGNMVA
+628 KYKIDLDNIVA
-639 TANYKRKVRK
+639 TASYKRKVRK
-649 ENKERGIKNVYTSG
+649 ENRERGIKNVYTSG
-663 GLRSKIKSVIEKR
+663 GLKSKIKSAIEKR
-676 NGKSKENER
+676 NRKSKENER

>member
-7 NVEDIMKEYNNIKDS
+7 NVEDIMKKYNDIKDS
-22 LEPKVDENLE
+22 LEPKVDENFE

-46 KILQAFKDELNSLD
+46 RILQAFKDELNSLD
-60 TAEMD
+60 TSEMD

-123 ARDNAKKELIS
+123 ARDNAKKSLIS

-149 FKSTE
+149 FKSIE

-167 EQSWEERDDEG
+167 EQSWEERDNEG

-199 DDKLKE
+199 DDKLK
-205 VTDKLSSLREAKT
+205 VTTDNLSSLKEAKS

-235 EKINEIISRKEP
+235 EKINEVISRKEP
-247 KKEEPISE
+247 EKEEPTSE
-255 KPKSTPEKPVE
+255 KPETDPTKPVESSTKKPETAPTKPVE
-266 PTPKKPEPAPAKPVK
+266 PATKKPETA
-281 PTPKKPEP
+281 
-289 APAKPVEPT
+289 
-298 PKKPEPNPAKPV
+298 
-310 EPTPK
+310 
-315 KPEPNP
+315 P
-321 VKPTEPT
+321 VKPTET
-328 PKHKEPKIGN
+328 THTEPKTGN

-352 SLVIKGEDGFYKEQN
+352 SLVIKGEDGSYKEQN

-374 SSKEFDD
+374 QSKEFDN
-381 FKAVIYTYYRE
+381 FKAVLYTYYRE
-392 EPGLSDVDPCVAYML
+392 APGLSDIDPCVAYML
-407 HQADKILDQNRLDNY
+407 HQADKTLDQNRLDNY
-422 IDALGKKDKMSD
+422 VDALGKKDKMSD
-434 NTAIRYN
+434 NTAIRYD
-441 LNGIINGIYG
+441 LNGIVNGIYG

-475 NVVNKSAFIKFM
+475 NVVDKSAFIKFM
-487 EKYKHIRSAFQ
+487 EKHKHIRSAFQ
-498 SVAGIGNKRNKALG
+498 SVAGIGNKRDKALG
-512 NKKVEKLAPS
+512 NKKVEKLAPA

-527 KEDEKIKEKDIQK
+527 KEDEKLKEKDIQK

-545 IENKIGLAKNKDD
+545 MENKIGLAKNKED
-558 LQKVREEI
+558 LQKIREEN

-585 DIRAREG
+585 DIRARAG
-592 ELEKEKNPPK
+592 ELEEEKNPPK
-602 TEGKYQTIDPII
+602 KEGKYQTIDPII

-619 ESAKKSFRD
+619 EPAKKSFRD
-628 KFRIDLGNMVA
+628 KYKIDLGNIVA
-639 TANYKRKVRK
+639 TASYKRKVRK

-663 GLRSKIKSVIEKR
+663 GLKSKIKSAIEKR
-676 NGKSKENER
+676 NRKSKENER